1 MLMALC
7 FRNGIGFLLA
17 LSAGAGVA
25 DAHVC
30 IPGIFWHEP
39 NAAPKTNHNHL
50 NGAFALET
58 AGIENNMPDDPP
70 ASVLPTGDHLKGAA
84 ENFPPNAMD
93 SPSSS
98 STPPLVSIVFKPN
111 PPKGKR
117 EMDGVESDRFRW
129 KPALGESMLYTG
141 IMHAFRFSTE
151 AGTRDA
157 LNGPW
162 FNHWMASV
170 SEIRGWDDHDPFITD
185 DIAHPLE
192 GAIFGF
198 IQQQNDPRYRYV
210 MWGSGRDYWI
220 SRLRA
225 LSFSAIMSTQWKIG
239 PASEASLGNVQLH
252 EPAGYTDL
260 VITPTVGIVLMMGE
274 DIADRYVI
282 TGLENRTSNIPLLLL
297 ARCFVNPSRTFAN
310 MMAFKAPWHRETR
323 FGIFGADHEL
333 RKELLKEYKEGLTGK
348 IFEFDGG
355 RFVKADSGPKKYP
368 LEAPIELMAT
378 TQYESFLGGGSCIG
392 GGGSGAARI
401 NPSWQFIAEVNGC
414 MIINMPK
421 DQSADSEMLAIGA
434 RWAPLASHRVSPF
447 SQVLI
452 GGRRVTREIDD
463 MEKKYALLG
472 AWKDG
477 NGTLGHYPTRSD
489 WSVEHMENGFVIEAG
504 GGFDF
509 VVNRALAWRV
519 ANLEYTH
526 TWISRVDQIDPSQG
540 IKFTSGLILRIGTW

>member
-1 MLMALC
+1 MALC

-39 NAAPKTNHNHL
+39 NAAPKTNHIHS
-50 NGAFALET
+50 NGAFGLET

-185 DIAHPLE
+185 DVAHPLE

-225 LSFSAIMSTQWKIG
+225 LSFSAIMSTQ
-239 PASEASLGNVQLH
+239 
-252 EPAGYTDL
+252 
-260 VITPTVGIVLMMGE
+260 
-274 DIADRYVI
+274 
-282 TGLENRTSNIPLLLL
+282 
-297 ARCFVNPSRTFAN
+297 
-310 MMAFKAPWHRETR
+310 
-323 FGIFGADHEL
+323 
-333 RKELLKEYKEGLTGK
+333 
-348 IFEFDGG
+348 
-355 RFVKADSGPKKYP
+355 
-368 LEAPIELMAT
+368 
-378 TQYESFLGGGSCIG
+378 
-392 GGGSGAARI
+392 
-401 NPSWQFIAEVNGC
+401 
-414 MIINMPK
+414 
-421 DQSADSEMLAIGA
+421 
-434 RWAPLASHRVSPF
+434 
-447 SQVLI
+447 
-452 GGRRVTREIDD
+452 
-463 MEKKYALLG
+463 
-472 AWKDG
+472 
-477 NGTLGHYPTRSD
+477 
-489 WSVEHMENGFVIEAG
+489 
-504 GGFDF
+504 
-509 VVNRALAWRV
+509 
-519 ANLEYTH
+519 
-526 TWISRVDQIDPSQG
+526 
-540 IKFTSGLILRIGTW
+540 